1 MKPYYELKPYYQKC
15 GWCHK
20 TFDTDDSPMLKN
32 EVWMSICGK
41 WDTRMMCLDCMV
53 KKLGREIT
61 ENDLKIWDDISN
73 HIPLYH
79 VPWNS
84 KFVVKM
90 LKSHKIPTW
99 EEYCHFYP
107 EFFPPEANQ

>member
-1 MKPYYELKPYYQKC
+1 
-15 GWCHK
+15 
-20 TFDTDDSPMLKN
+20 MLKN

-53 KKLGREIT
+53 KKLGHEIT
-61 ENDLKIWDDISN
+61 EGDLILWDDVST

-84 KFVVKM
+84 KFVMEK

-99 EEYCHFYP
+99 EEYCRLHP
-107 EFFPPEANQ
+107 ELLPPEAN